1 MNEPITTLDPRNS
14 GPGAVVTPWEET
26 RRVLETAELFWISTV
41 RADGRP
47 HVTPCV
53 SVWHDGAIHFT
64 TQETAQKSVNL
75 RGNPH
80 VILTTG
86 YNQIGG
92 LTVVVE
98 GDAVRITD
106 QDTLERLASVWATKW
121 EGSWPFQVH
130 NGYFYLYDE
139 DEQRVVV
146 RFEPRVLRQT
156 HQGLRIRQRPNPP
169 PVLTSCVS
177 RRSGKHTTHVGS
189 NAVASFWGRSATVAK
204 RRTGGAFRLSFH
216 RQGEAS

>member
-1 MNEPITTLDPRNS
+1 MNEPITTLDIRHGVPR
-14 GPGAVVTPWEET
+14 GGVTPWEET
-26 RRVLETAELFWISTV
+26 RRVLETAELFWLSTV

-64 TQETAQKSVNL
+64 VTSTAQKTVNL

-86 YNQIGG
+86 CNQTEG

-121 EGSWPFQVH
+121 DGESWLYQVR
-130 NGYFYLYDE
+130 NGYFCLYDE
-139 DEQRVVV
+139 DERVIVDSGLV
-146 RFEPRVLRQT
+146 FSVKPTRVLAFGRGQT
-156 HQGLRIRQRPNPP
+156 RHQ
-169 PVLTSCVS
+169 
-177 RRSGKHTTHVGS
+177 
-189 NAVASFWGRSATVAK
+189 F
-204 RRTGGAFRLSFH
+204 
-216 RQGEAS
+216 